1 MRWGSLISFLEEG
14 LEYER
19 PERNIGGGFFLE
31 KSAKSLLYQI
41 LVQKRYQQFS
51 EISRAGLTAQ

>member
-1 MRWGSLISFLEEG
+1 MRWGSLISFLKEV

-31 KSAKSLLYQI
+31 KSASSFLYRI
-41 LVQKRYQQFS
+41 LVQKRCQQFS
-51 EISRAGLTAQ
+51 EISRGLTTQ